1 MSTPTLIC
9 FGVAIILGIVGG
21 LLTEIGPWYRNLK
34 RPRLNPPDWL
44 FGPAWTIIL
53 GLAAWSA
60 TIAWQAADSVGE
72 RRLVVLL
79 FGANALLHLL
89 WSPLF
94 FKFKRPDWA
103 LIEVAFLWLSLVAL
117 VIGLAPISAKASLLI
132 VPYLAW
138 VTFAAWLNWQ
148 IVRLNPRSQV
158 LSRASSRHPSTSLGR
173 SSMSQ
178 GRRR

>member
-1 MSTPTLIC
+1 VSTPVIISS
-9 FGVAIILGIVGG
+9 GVAIFLGIVGG

-60 TIAWQAADSVGE
+60 NIAWSAADSDGE

-94 FKFKRPDWA
+94 FKWKRPDWA
-103 LIEVAFLWLSLVAL
+103 LIEVAFLWASLVAL
-117 VIGLAPISAKASLLI
+117 VIGLAPISEKSSLLI
-132 VPYLAW
+132 LPYLAW

-148 IVRLNPRSQV
+148 IVRLNPR
-158 LSRASSRHPSTSLGR
+158 RA
-173 SSMSQ
+173 
-178 GRRR
+178 